1 MRQRDVEAYAQC
13 SPERL
18 AEWLQGVAGPAPLA
32 HKDDNLEIYDSAF
45 GRVSIAFPFGEGRFA
60 SLYFTGP
67 ERPWD
72 TDVDLARRLAAD
84 LGVTIRCDPGEAYPQ
99 VDRLSPV
106 FLEIEGGRESLIAWP

>member
-13 SPERL
+13 SRERL
-18 AEWLQGVAGPAPLA
+18 AEWLRGVAGPASLA
-32 HKDDNLEIYDSAF
+32 HRDETVEVYDSAF
-45 GRVSIAFPFGEGRFA
+45 GPVSIAVGFGNGRFA

-84 LGVTIRCDPGEAYPQ
+84 LGVTIRCDAGEAYPR

-106 FLEIEGGRESLIAWP
+106 FLEIEDGREA